1 MLGLTRYSCLVTVF
15 AACTR
20 QREARTGRDP
30 RNGTSL
36 EIPASKSP
44 KFTAGKS
51 FKDTVSGKAPAT
63 KTPATKTSATK
74 TSATKAAASS
84 ETKAAGRPKAKAA
97 GGAKSKKTEAK
108 PAGFFD

>member
-1 MLGLTRYSCLVTVF
+1 MFGLTRYSCLITVF

-36 EIPASKSP
+36 EIPASKTP

-51 FKDTVSGKAPAT
+51 FKDTVSGKAP
-63 KTPATKTSATK
+63 ATK

>member
-1 MLGLTRYSCLVTVF
+1 MLGLTWYSCLITIF

-36 EIPASKSP
+36 EIPASKTP

-63 KTPATKTSATK
+63 KTPATK
-74 TSATKAAASS
+74 AAASS
-84 ETKAAGRPKAKAA
+84 ETKAAGRTKAKAA